1 MRFFVSQVIYLVR
14 NRASRRNVVL
24 LLKFFLVLAMMVT
37 TYSVIFHYLMAREGK
52 EYTWVTGFYWALTV
66 MSTLGLGDI
75 TFSTDLGRIF
85 SMFVLLS
92 GMVFLLV
99 LLPFTFIEFFYEPWM
114 EAQSAS
120 RAPRELP
127 PATSGHVVL
136 THYDEVTSA
145 LIHKLVQYHYPYVL
159 LVPDLQEALRLYD
172 LGLRVVVGGLDHPD
186 TYHKVR
192 VERAALVATTAD
204 DMVNTHVAF
213 TVQGLSN
220 KVPII
225 ATANDPASVDILE
238 LAGCSN
244 VIHLGEMLGQSLA
257 RRTNCGDAA
266 AHVIGQFDQ
275 LLIAEA
281 SAAGTPMVG
290 KTLREAGLR
299 ERFNIRV
306 VGAWERGQFTTTGPG
321 TRISQST
328 VLVLAGSEAQLKKYD
343 EAFRHCTV
351 SEAPVVIIGGGRVGR
366 ATGRALSVRKIDYRI
381 VESLPDRVRDA
392 KKYVLGNAAEFE
404 VLKKAGIMISEHSFA
419 EGVATVRRAL
429 ELGVTY
435 FDTSP
440 FYGKGMSQAVLG
452 EALEGRS
459 EEYVLATKVGRPARP
474 ERLRSQDALFAQF
487 EEGLRLLR
495 RSSVDVLQLHEADWH
510 RYWSDVEVED
520 TFLDMEADYDFA
532 DAPAMQFLRAAREQG
547 LCRYIGITGNNP
559 DHLARVLLHV
569 EVDTC
574 LSAFNYSLVNR
585 GVRRKLMP
593 SASGRG
599 VALILGGA
607 FVNEHRAQV
616 RPDWAASRL
625 PPEMLERV
633 GPLLDLQKESGLSL
647 VAMALRFLI
656 ADPDVTTLLI
666 GATTPAEIEENV
678 AAAEAGPLPQ
688 DLHQAVEA
696 LGLPW
701 HEAD

>member
-186 TYHKVR
+186 TYHKIR
-192 VERAALVATTAD
+192 VERAALVATTSD

-299 ERFNIRV
+299 ESFNIRV

-343 EAFRHCTV
+343 EAFRHYTV

-404 VLKKAGIMISEHSFA
+404 VLKKAGIMDAPAVIITTHNDDNN
-419 EGVATVRRAL
+419 
-429 ELGVTY
+429 TY
-435 FDTSP
+435 LTL
-440 FYGKGMSQAVLG
+440 YC
-452 EALEGRS
+452 R
-459 EEYVLATKVGRPARP
+459 
-474 ERLRSQDALFAQF
+474 RLRSDIQIISRATLERNISTLHRAGADFVMSYASMGANAIFNLLKRSDILMVA
-487 EEGLRLLR
+487 EGLDVFKVAVP
-495 RSSVDVLQLHEADWH
+495 SSLAGKPIEGADIPQSTGCSIVAITTDD
-510 RYWSDVEVED
+510 RTEINPNPELPLPAGGEMILIGDVEAED
-520 TFLDMEADYDFA
+520 
-532 DAPAMQFLRAAREQG
+532 
-547 LCRYIGITGNNP
+547 
-559 DHLARVLLHV
+559 
-569 EVDTC
+569 
-574 LSAFNYSLVNR
+574 
-585 GVRRKLMP
+585 
-593 SASGRG
+593 
-599 VALILGGA
+599 
-607 FVNEHRAQV
+607 
-616 RPDWAASRL
+616 
-625 PPEMLERV
+625 
-633 GPLLDLQKESGLSL
+633 
-647 VAMALRFLI
+647 RFLQRY
-656 ADPDVTTLLI
+656 V
-666 GATTPAEIEENV
+666 
-678 AAAEAGPLPQ
+678 
-688 DLHQAVEA
+688 
-696 LGLPW
+696 
-701 HEAD
+701 